1 MSISASSSLF
11 WLLLLLAISITITWY
26 FYRKNTWLSAQNTW
40 VKWIIPL
47 LRGTGIFL
55 VLTLLLE
62 LTLLVNRTEV
72 EEPILI
78 TVLDNS
84 SSIKQYK
91 DSAQIKRSMNSF
103 VQAVKNRFDEK
114 YQLAFYTVGEA
125 LKENAPLTL
134 SEHESNHAKAFNYIS
149 EQYLNRNIGAIL
161 FASDGNYNV
170 GDNPT
175 YPADKISLTPIYTL
189 GIGDTTPKK
198 DQIITNLYYNDVV
211 FLRDE
216 FPIEVDLEAFKIKQ
230 KQVKVSLTQQ
240 GNVLG
245 SQVVNYANQE
255 YTFKQVRFNVTA
267 NKIGFQPFT
276 VSVEYLEGEFS
287 RKNNTKTCYIE
298 VVDSRNNVCF
308 ISNGVHPDLAALR
321 AVASSN
327 ENYQS
332 TFLSPKE
339 LVEKGLKPDLVVWHN
354 PTFQF
359 DANVSTYLEQHRIP
373 VFYIISPSA
382 TNQELTK
389 LKIFATTNGRNQSD
403 EVQGN
408 LNPGFSAFELSDEC
422 KQAIPYYPPLITK
435 FGAMNPLGNT
445 EALLN
450 QRVGNAVKKE
460 PLVYFGKTKQNVP
473 YGVIY
478 GEGVWRWKLNEFMKY
493 QHYDYFT
500 ELFSKSF
507 NYLMVKRAGMGLSVQ
522 FDKRFG
528 KYDRIGVNANFYNAS
543 LEPITKPVINLNLT
557 GPQGK
562 KYSNRFNVSGN
573 HYALDLGT
581 LPSGTYKWSAS
592 TIHEKKKYTK
602 TGIFVVEDI
611 GLEQATNT
619 ANHGVLKQ
627 LSKNSG
633 GKFSSIKTYE
643 KLLDQL
649 EARNDI
655 TAIERMTI
663 DFWNLVDSWVFML
676 LIALIFSLEWFL
688 KRYFGAY

>member
-175 YPADKISLTPIYTL
+175 YPAEKISLTPIYTL

>member
-543 LEPITKPVINLNLT
+543 LEPITKPVINLTLT

>member
-11 WLLLLLAISITITWY
+11 WLLLLLAISIAITWY
-26 FYRKNTWLSAQNTW
+26 FYRNNDWLNSQKPG
-40 VKWIIPL
+40 VKWGIPL

-55 VLTLLLE
+55 LLTLLLE
-62 LTLLVNRTEV
+62 ITLLVNHTEV

-84 SSIKQYK
+84 SSILQYK
-91 DSAQIKRSMNSF
+91 DSNETKRTMNKLI
-103 VQAVKNRFDEK
+103 QDVKDRFDGR
-114 YQLAFYTVGEA
+114 YQLAFYTAGESFKENGMLT
-125 LKENAPLTL
+125 LKEQ
-134 SEHESNHAKAFNYIS
+134 ESNHAEAFNYIS

-161 FASDGNYNV
+161 FASDGNYNM

-175 YPADKISLTPIYTL
+175 YPAEKINLTPIFTL

-240 GNVLG
+240 GKLLG
-245 SQVVNYANQE
+245 SQVVNYSNQE
-255 YTFKQVRFNVTA
+255 YTFKQVRFDVTA
-267 NKIGFQPFT
+267 SKVGFQPFT
-276 VSVEYLEGEFS
+276 VSVEYLSGEFS
-287 RKNNTKTCYIE
+287 KANNSKTCYIE

-332 TFLSPKE
+332 SFLSPKE
-339 LVEKGLKPDLVVWHN
+339 FVEKGLKPDLVVWHN
-354 PTFQF
+354 PTLQF
-359 DANVSTYLEQHRIP
+359 DANVSAYIEQHRIP
-373 VFYIISPSA
+373 VFYVISPSA
-382 TNQELTK
+382 TSQDLTK
-389 LKIFATTNGRNQSD
+389 LKIFANTNGRTQSD

-408 LNPGFSAFELSDEC
+408 LNPGFSAFELSEEC
-422 KQAIPYYPPLITK
+422 KQTIPYYPPLVTK

-460 PLVYFGKTKQNVP
+460 PL
-473 YGVIY
+473 IY
-478 GEGVWRWKLNEFMKY
+478 
-493 QHYDYFT
+493 T

-543 LEPITKPVINLNLT
+543 LEPITKPVINLTLT
-557 GPQGK
+557 GPKGK
-562 KYSNRFNVSGN
+562 KYTNRFNVAGN
-573 HYALDLGT
+573 HYSLDLGT
-581 LPSGTYKWSAS
+581 LPSGTYKWTAS
-592 TIHEKKKYTK
+592 TTHEKKKYSK
-602 TGIFVVEDI
+602 SGIFVVEDI
-611 GLEQATNT
+611 GLEQASNT

-633 GKFSSIKTYE
+633 GTFSALKDYE
-643 KLLDQL
+643 KLLNQI
-649 EARNDI
+649 EGRTDI
-655 TAIERMTI
+655 TSIERLTI
-663 DFWNLVDSWVFML
+663 DFWNLVDSWVFMF
-676 LIALIFSLEWFL
+676 LIALIFSAEWFL

>member
-26 FYRKNTWLSAQNTW
+26 FYRKNDWLSSQKPG
-40 VKWIIPL
+40 VKWGIPL

-55 VLTLLLE
+55 LLTLLLE
-62 LTLLVNRTEV
+62 ITLLVNHTEV

-78 TVLDNS
+78 TILDNS
-84 SSIKQYK
+84 SSILQYK
-91 DSAQIKRSMNSF
+91 DSNQTKRTMNKLI
-103 VQAVKNRFDEK
+103 QDVKDRFDGR
-114 YQLAFYTVGEA
+114 YQLAFYTAGESFKENGMLT
-125 LKENAPLTL
+125 LKEQ
-134 SEHESNHAKAFNYIS
+134 ESNHAEAFNYIS

-175 YPADKISLTPIYTL
+175 YPAEKINLTPIFTL

-240 GNVLG
+240 GKLLG
-245 SQVVNYANQE
+245 SQVVNYTNQE
-255 YTFKQVRFNVTA
+255 YTFKQVRFDVTA
-267 NKIGFQPFT
+267 SKVGFQPFT
-276 VSVEYLEGEFS
+276 VSVEYLSGEFS
-287 RKNNTKTCYIE
+287 KVNNSKTCYIE

-332 TFLSPKE
+332 SFLSPKE
-339 LVEKGLKPDLVVWHN
+339 FVEKGLKPDLVVWHN
-354 PTFQF
+354 PTLQF
-359 DANVSTYLEQHRIP
+359 ETNVSAYIEQHRIP
-373 VFYIISPSA
+373 VFYVISPSA
-382 TNQELTK
+382 TSQDLTK
-389 LKIFATTNGRNQSD
+389 LKIFANTNGRNQSD

-422 KQAIPYYPPLITK
+422 KQAIPYYPPLVTK

-450 QRVGNAVKKE
+450 QRVGNAVKNE
-460 PLVYFGKTKQNVP
+460 PLIYFGKTKQNVP

-543 LEPITKPVINLNLT
+543 LEPITKPVINLTLT

-562 KYSNRFNVSGN
+562 KYTNRFNVTGN
-573 HYALDLGT
+573 HYSLDLGT
-581 LPSGTYKWSAS
+581 LPSGTYKWTAN
-592 TIHEKKKYTK
+592 TTHEKKKYSK
-602 TGIFVVEDI
+602 SGIFVVEDI

-633 GKFSSIKTYE
+633 GTFSALKDYE
-643 KLLDQL
+643 KLLNQI
-649 EARNDI
+649 EGRADI
-655 TAIERMTI
+655 TSIERLTI
-663 DFWNLVDSWVFML
+663 DFWNLVDSWLFML
-676 LIALIFSLEWFL
+676 LIALIFSSEWFL
-688 KRYFGAY
+688 KRYFGAF

>member
-26 FYRKNTWLSAQNTW
+26 FYRKNAWLSAQNTW
-40 VKWIIPL
+40 VKWGVPL

-62 LTLLVNRTEV
+62 ITLLMNHTEV

-84 SSIKQYK
+84 SSIRQYK
-91 DSAQIKRSMNSF
+91 DSAQIKRSMDGF

-125 LKENAPLTL
+125 LKENSSLNLT
-134 SEHESNHAKAFNYIS
+134 EHESNHAKAFNYIS

-175 YPADKISLTPIYTL
+175 YSAEKISLTPIYTL

-230 KQVKVSLTQQ
+230 KQVKVTLTQQ

-255 YTFKQVRFNVTA
+255 YSFKQLRFDVTA
-267 NKIGFQPFT
+267 SKVGFQPFT
-276 VSVEYLEGEFS
+276 VSVEYLSGEFS

-332 TFLSPKE
+332 SFLSPKE

-354 PTFQF
+354 PTLQL
-359 DANVSTYLEQHRIP
+359 DANVSAYIEQHRIP

-382 TNQELTK
+382 TNQDLTK
-389 LKIFATTNGRNQSD
+389 LNIFATTNGRNQSD

-422 KQAIPYYPPLITK
+422 KQTIPYYPPLVAK

-450 QRVGNAVKKE
+450 QRVGNTVKKE
-460 PLVYFGKTKQNVP
+460 PLIYFGKTKKNVP
-473 YGVIY
+473 YGVIF

-493 QHYDYFT
+493 QHYDHFT

-522 FDKRFG
+522 FEKRFG

-543 LEPITKPVINLNLT
+543 LEPITKPFINLTLT

-562 KYSNRFNVSGN
+562 KYTNRFNVSGN
-573 HYALDLGT
+573 HYTLDLGT
-581 LPSGTYKWSAS
+581 LPSGTYKWTAN
-592 TIHEKKKYTK
+592 TTHEKKKYSK
-602 TGIFVVEDI
+602 SGIFVVEDI

-633 GKFSSIKTYE
+633 GKFSSINAYK

-655 TAIERMTI
+655 TTIERMSI
-663 DFWNLVDSWVFML
+663 DFWNLVDSWGFLL
-676 LIALIFSLEWFL
+676 LIALIFSSEWFL

>member
-663 DFWNLVDSWVFML
+663 DFWNLVDSWGFML
-676 LIALIFSLEWFL
+676 LIVLIFSSEWFL

>member
-460 PLVYFGKTKQNVP
+460 PLIYFGKTKQNVP

-663 DFWNLVDSWVFML
+663 DFWNLVDSWGFML
-676 LIALIFSLEWFL
+676 LIVLIFSSEWFL

>member
-543 LEPITKPVINLNLT
+543 LEPITKPVINLTLT

-562 KYSNRFNVSGN
+562 KYTNRFNVSGN
-573 HYALDLGT
+573 HYSLDLGT
-581 LPSGTYKWSAS
+581 LPSGTYKWTAN
-592 TIHEKKKYTK
+592 TTHEKKKYSK
-602 TGIFVVEDI
+602 SGIFVVEDI

>member
-175 YPADKISLTPIYTL
+175 YPAEKISLTPIYTL

-332 TFLSPKE
+332 TFLSLKE

>member
-11 WLLLLLAISITITWY
+11 WLLLLLAISIIITWY
-26 FYRKNTWLSAQNTW
+26 FYRKNDWLNSQKPW
-40 VKWIIPL
+40 VIWGIPL

-55 VLTLLLE
+55 LLTLLLE
-62 LTLLVNRTEV
+62 ITLLINHTEV

-84 SSIKQYK
+84 SSLLQYK
-91 DSAQIKRSMNSF
+91 DSNETKRTMNKLI
-103 VQAVKNRFDEK
+103 QDVKDRFDGT
-114 YQLAFYTVGEA
+114 YQLAFYTAGKSF
-125 LKENAPLTL
+125 KENGIL
-134 SEHESNHAKAFNYIS
+134 SLNEQESNHAEAFTYIS

-175 YPADKISLTPIYTL
+175 YPAEKINLTPIFTL

-230 KQVKVSLTQQ
+230 KQVKVTLTQQ
-240 GNVLG
+240 GKLLG
-245 SQVVNYANQE
+245 SQVVNYTNQE
-255 YTFKQVRFNVTA
+255 YTFKQVRFDVTA
-267 NKIGFQPFT
+267 SKVGFQPFT
-276 VSVEYLEGEFS
+276 VSVEYLSGEFS
-287 RKNNTKTCYIE
+287 KVNNSKTCYIE

-332 TFLSPKE
+332 SFLSPKE

-354 PTFQF
+354 PTLQF
-359 DANVSTYLEQHRIP
+359 DPNISAYIEQHRIP
-373 VFYIISPSA
+373 VFYVVSPSA
-382 TNQELTK
+382 TNQDLSK
-389 LKIFATTNGRNQSD
+389 LKIFASTNGRNQSD
-403 EVQGN
+403 EVQGS

-422 KQAIPYYPPLITK
+422 QQSIPYYPPLVTK

-460 PLVYFGKTKQNVP
+460 PLLYFGKTKQNVP

-507 NYLMVKRAGMGLSVQ
+507 NYLMVKRSGMGLSVQ

-543 LEPITKPVINLNLT
+543 LEPITKPTINLTLT

-562 KYSNRFNVSGN
+562 KYTNRFNVSGN
-573 HYALDLGT
+573 HYSLDLGT
-581 LPSGTYKWSAS
+581 LPSGTYKWTAS
-592 TIHEKKKYTK
+592 TTHEKKKYSK
-602 TGIFVVEDI
+602 SGVFVVEDI

-633 GKFSSIKTYE
+633 GSFSALKDYE
-643 KLLDQL
+643 KLLKQI
-649 EARNDI
+649 EGRADI
-655 TAIERMTI
+655 TTIERLTI

-676 LIALIFSLEWFL
+676 LIALIFSSEWFL

>member
-1 MSISASSSLF
+1 MI
-11 WLLLLLAISITITWY
+11 
-26 FYRKNTWLSAQNTW
+26 
-40 VKWIIPL
+40 KWGIPL
-47 LRGTGIFL
+47 LRGAGVFL

-62 LTLLVNRTEV
+62 ITLLMNHTEI

-78 TVLDNS
+78 TLLDNS
-84 SSIKQYK
+84 SSTTQYK
-91 DSAQIKRSMNSF
+91 DSAQIKRTMDGF

-125 LKENAPLTL
+125 LKENSSLTL
-134 SEHESNHAKAFNYIS
+134 TEHESNHAKAFNYIS

-175 YPADKISLTPIYTL
+175 YSAEKISLTPIYTL

-230 KQVKVSLTQQ
+230 KQVKVTLTQQ
-240 GNVLG
+240 GKLLE
-245 SQVVNYANQE
+245 SQVVNYTNQE
-255 YTFKQVRFNVTA
+255 YTFKQVRFDVTA
-267 NKIGFQPFT
+267 SKVGFQPFT
-276 VSVEYLEGEFS
+276 VSVEYLSGEFS
-287 RKNNTKTCYIE
+287 KVNNSKTCYIE

-332 TFLSPKE
+332 SFLSTKE
-339 LVEKGLKPDLVVWHN
+339 LVEKGIKPDLIVWHN
-354 PTFQF
+354 PTLQF
-359 DANVSTYLEQHRIP
+359 DPNSSAYIEQHRIP
-373 VFYIISPSA
+373 VFYVISPSA
-382 TNQELTK
+382 TSQDLSK
-389 LKIFATTNGRNQSD
+389 LKIFASTNGRNQSD
-403 EVQGN
+403 EVQGS
-408 LNPGFSAFELSDEC
+408 LNPGFSAFELSHEC
-422 KQAIPYYPPLITK
+422 QQSIPYYPPLTSK

-460 PLVYFGKTKQNVP
+460 PLIYFGKTKQNVP

-507 NYLMVKRAGMGLSVQ
+507 NYLMVKRSGMGLSVQ
-522 FDKRFG
+522 FEKRFG

-543 LEPITKPVINLNLT
+543 LEPITKPVINLTLT

-562 KYSNRFNVSGN
+562 KYTNRFNVTGN

-581 LPSGTYKWSAS
+581 LPSGTYKWTAN
-592 TIHEKKKYTK
+592 TIHEKKKYSK
-602 TGIFVVEDI
+602 SGVFVVEDI

-633 GKFSSIKTYE
+633 GKFSSINGYE

-649 EARNDI
+649 ESRNDI
-655 TAIERMTI
+655 TTIERMTI
-663 DFWNLVDSWVFML
+663 DFWNLVDSWGFLL
-676 LIALIFSLEWFL
+676 LIALIFSSEWFL

>member
-11 WLLLLLAISITITWY
+11 WLLLLLAISIIITWY
-26 FYRKNTWLSAQNTW
+26 FYRKNDWLNSQKPW
-40 VKWIIPL
+40 VKWGVPL

-55 VLTLLLE
+55 LLTLLLE
-62 LTLLVNRTEV
+62 ITLLINHTEV

-84 SSIKQYK
+84 CSLLQYK
-91 DSAQIKRSMNSF
+91 DSNETKRTMNKLI
-103 VQAVKNRFDEK
+103 QDVKDRFDGT
-114 YQLAFYTVGEA
+114 YQLAFYTAGESF
-125 LKENAPLTL
+125 KENGILTL
-134 SEHESNHAKAFNYIS
+134 NEQESNHAEAFTYIS

-175 YPADKISLTPIYTL
+175 YPAEKINLTPIFTL

-230 KQVKVSLTQQ
+230 KQVKVTLTQQ
-240 GNVLG
+240 GKLLG
-245 SQVVNYANQE
+245 SQVVNYTNQE
-255 YTFKQVRFNVTA
+255 YTFKQVRFDVTA
-267 NKIGFQPFT
+267 SKVGFQPFT
-276 VSVEYLEGEFS
+276 VSVEYLSGEFS
-287 RKNNTKTCYIE
+287 KVNNSKTCYIE

-332 TFLSPKE
+332 SFLSPKE

-354 PTFQF
+354 PTLQF
-359 DANVSTYLEQHRIP
+359 DPYISAYIEQHRIP
-373 VFYIISPSA
+373 VFYVVSPSA
-382 TNQELTK
+382 TNQDLSK
-389 LKIFATTNGRNQSD
+389 LKIFASTNGRNQSD
-403 EVQGN
+403 EVQGS

-422 KQAIPYYPPLITK
+422 QQSIPYYPPLVTK

-460 PLVYFGKTKQNVP
+460 PLLYFGKTKQNVP

-507 NYLMVKRAGMGLSVQ
+507 NYLMVKRSGMGLSVQ

-543 LEPITKPVINLNLT
+543 LEPITKPTINLTLT

-562 KYSNRFNVSGN
+562 KYTNRFNVSGN
-573 HYALDLGT
+573 HYSLDLGT
-581 LPSGTYKWSAS
+581 LPSGTYKWTAS
-592 TIHEKKKYTK
+592 TTHEKKKYSK
-602 TGIFVVEDI
+602 SGVFVVEDI

-633 GKFSSIKTYE
+633 GSFSTLKDYE
-643 KLLDQL
+643 KLLNQI
-649 EARNDI
+649 EGRADI
-655 TAIERMTI
+655 TTIERLTI

-676 LIALIFSLEWFL
+676 LIALIFSSEWFL